1 MTWFAD
7 HLPILPV
14 LLPSVTAIVLLLLG
28 DHGGDAHG
36 GHGHHKLLW
45 ARRIALASTLLFLVV
60 AARLAVEA
68 AGGDVR
74 AYRVGDWPAPYGIVL
89 VIDRLG
95 AMMLLLTA
103 VVALPVLW
111 YATGG
116 WDAHGRHFHALFQFQ
131 LMGLG
136 GAFVTGDLFNLFVF
150 FEVLLIAS
158 YGLML
163 HGGGAARVQAGLR
176 YVVVNLAGSSLF
188 LIAVGTLYGVT
199 GTLNMADLARALAHT
214 PAEHLGLARAAGLLL
229 LAVFALKCA
238 AAPLHLWL
246 PATYAQAS
254 APVAALFAIMTKV
267 GVYSILR
274 ADSLVFGP
282 ASGPLSGLLDPWL
295 LPLALL
301 TLALGTL
308 GALASR
314 RLRLA
319 VAHLVV
325 ASAGTLLAAIGL
337 ASPQALAAGLYY
349 LPHTSLAAAAAF
361 LLAEAVAVRRG
372 ALADALDPGPAM
384 PAQRWLGAL
393 FFLTALALAGLPP
406 LAGFIAK
413 FMLLRAAVGHPAS
426 VWVLGVLLAAGLM
439 GVILLARS
447 GSLLFYRSSTHTV
460 VEAKGAAALGAELSP
475 IAGLLLLIVALTAAA
490 PQLTTFTLATAAQLA
505 EPAGYIEA
513 VLSAGDG

>member
-1 MTWFAD
+1 MNHIVIA
-7 HLPILPV
+7 P
-14 LLPSVTAIVLLLLG
+14 LLAPLSAGVLLLLLRHL
-28 DHGGDAHG
+28 D
-36 GHGHHKLLW
+36 LRL
-45 ARRIALASTLLFLVV
+45 RRVLSV
-60 AARLAVEA
+60 AALLAQLGLAFALTAHVA
-68 AGGDVR
+68 DGAILTY
-74 AYRVGDWPAPYGIVL
+74 ALGDWPAPYGIVL
-89 VIDRLG
+89 VADRL
-95 AMMLLLTA
+95 AAWMLLTTLLL
-103 VVALPVLW
+103 ALFALL
-111 YATGG
+111 AALRGL
-116 WDAHGRHFHALFQFQ
+116 DAAGRHFHVLFHLQ
-131 LMGLG
+131 LFGLA
-136 GAFVTGDLFNLFVF
+136 GAFLTGDLFNLFVF